1 VDNISGYSKLASGA
15 AVPVGSGYPW
25 NSNSDSTGNMKYS
38 TVSGEQRGVSTAL
51 YKATSTYKGHLG
63 GLATGDTSQ
72 GQLYISWWW
81 KSDTLLTG
89 GDHSSKFLRLST
101 STYPED
107 AGRQTFSWT
116 QIDGYVY
123 DNGKYGPASGF
134 WTDYYLTT
142 NQWNFMEAWIDNANK
157 TFALYQNAKLSK
169 SASWSNAGSF
179 NFNRIWKVGFDG
191 GGNAPP
197 DITQW
202 MDDIYVD
209 NSFARVMI
217 CSGST
222 WSSRSHCE
230 MQIPTSWSS
239 SSITVKINRGSF
251 GATDTAY
258 LYVIDSGNANSD
270 GYKMA
275 FSGGGGSSD
284 YSPTVAVSS
293 PTTTGVYTTSA
304 NSLTIAG
311 TASDDKGVSSVM
323 WANSVGGSGTATDTS
338 GSGSWSS
345 WSVSSIPLQSGTN
358 IITVTATDTAGQ
370 ATSTVLTV
378 TSSTSA
384 ISWAATSQTGDA
396 SWKDSSVTRCVRLL
410 VQGASVTQ
418 PASKVRLGFQGR
430 TSGSYT
436 ISKVS
441 VAQRDA
447 NAAVGNVV
455 ASTWTKVTF
464 DGHDSSIWGTD
475 VITVPS
481 GTEKISDVIPLTFL
495 QGQDYYVTF
504 NITSPSVYLNPPSG
518 YVELY
523 FDSADNTQ
531 TVQWAG
537 TGYLTTQDYHGLAT
551 IHYAAPPAP
560 TLRIGN

>member
-1 VDNISGYSKLASGA
+1 
-15 AVPVGSGYPW
+15 
-25 NSNSDSTGNMKYS
+25 
-38 TVSGEQRGVSTAL
+38 
-51 YKATSTYKGHLG
+51 
-63 GLATGDTSQ
+63 
-72 GQLYISWWW
+72 
-81 KSDTLLTG
+81 
-89 GDHSSKFLRLST
+89 
-101 STYPED
+101 
-107 AGRQTFSWT
+107 
-116 QIDGYVY
+116 
-123 DNGKYGPASGF
+123 
-134 WTDYYLTT
+134 
-142 NQWNFMEAWIDNANK
+142 
-157 TFALYQNAKLSK
+157 
-169 SASWSNAGSF
+169 
-179 NFNRIWKVGFDG
+179 
-191 GGNAPP
+191 
-197 DITQW
+197 
-202 MDDIYVD
+202 
-209 NSFARVMI
+209 
-217 CSGST
+217 
-222 WSSRSHCE
+222 
-230 MQIPTSWSS
+230 
-239 SSITVKINRGSF
+239 
-251 GATDTAY
+251 
-258 LYVIDSGNANSD
+258 
-270 GYKMA
+270 
-275 FSGGGGSSD
+275 
-284 YSPTVAVSS
+284 
-293 PTTTGVYTTSA
+293 
-304 NSLTIAG
+304 
-311 TASDDKGVSSVM
+311 
-323 WANSVGGSGTATDTS
+323 
-338 GSGSWSS
+338 
-345 WSVSSIPLQSGTN
+345 
-358 IITVTATDTAGQ
+358 
-370 ATSTVLTV
+370 
-378 TSSTSA
+378 
-384 ISWAATSQTGDA
+384 
-396 SWKDSSVTRCVRLL
+396 VTRCVRLL